1 MRARKLLCTILLCV
15 TIINTQVFP
24 GMTAT
29 AVDGES
35 GVETGSAIQDPVQN
49 PLDEVDEIVEID
61 DVVEEDVIEEEE
73 VEEDELV
80 EEDEEVEEDE
90 VEAKNVTVNFDLN
103 GVNAPVIP
111 DAHVDI
117 AVNSTINEPTVTGFT
132 TDTEEYILLGWSVT
146 KLDEGEVAYWDF
158 GNSVDTNTTIGDDTT
173 SITLYAHWRINDLLS
188 TGTEQAPFEIKNSDM
203 LRKLAENVNNGKSYK
218 DCYFELTTDIF
229 LSDSWIAI
237 GNEASPFSGYF
248 NGSNHTIRGLSIES
262 DNCYQGLFG
271 VLSGAQIK
279 NLAVT
284 GDITGNEYIGAV
296 AGLAKDN
303 TIISD
308 CYSTTNI
315 QGNNKIAG
323 IVGANDTTSYQ
334 TNCFTVGTITTTA
347 SSITVGAITSEN
359 AENNNNCYYLNTGLL
374 GAFDDQKA
382 IACTAEEFANGHV
395 AYLLDN
401 GGSQDRTM
409 LWSQG
414 ETHPV
419 FADENNKAVYKLS
432 IDMQGNGITDAPRYA
447 KAGKLLEIAI
457 NSDIDHIVK
466 LFTISDG
473 NSTIVNGSGSDNC
486 TFTMPERD
494 ILLTI
499 NIVKKT
505 AEEFKV
511 IYNANG
517 GYFVEGE
524 AVQNFKQTIIEAG
537 SKVDAENV
545 IPSKENSEDIF
556 YNIFSGWYLDE
567 ECTKPYNYN
576 EAVTEDVILYAK
588 WVPVREVNIVFDG
601 NVEASD
607 IITNIPESQ
616 MVVKTGENA
625 DKILPVDNPEREK
638 NPIERHDLLGWSLIK
653 SGEGSDIYW
662 NFDTDLVSKIISTE
676 NGQNPTITLYAQ
688 WKTVDL
694 FTTGTESE
702 PFKIEDTFVLSK
714 LAEKVNSGNTY
725 ENCYFELATS
735 LDLSGFTPSW
745 IPIGNS
751 QNPFKGHFSA
761 GLKVP
766 DPPAEESG
774 IVKLLSNI
782 KNFISGKE
790 EVVSQPET
798 EQYYTIS
805 GLTIEGTSN
814 YSGLFGNVA
823 GGSIKNLA
831 VYGTVKGGDYTGGI
845 VGYAGS
851 GQSIENC
858 ISNVTVSGRNSVG
871 GVVGKTE
878 DKAFIK
884 NCINTQGISG
894 TNLVG
899 GIAGEMG
906 REARIIDCKNL
917 NDITGSKKVAGLVGE
932 FSGEI
937 TAIVNSYNTGNI
949 TGKDNT
955 AGLVGS
961 LNGTIPNISVIT
973 NCYNTGTIT
982 GSNYTAGLIGQIG
995 SKTPVGESISK
1006 CYNSGNINS
1015 DGSYV
1020 GGITAYL
1027 PKGSRIS
1034 NCYNVG
1040 SINSTKAS
1048 VSGVGGITGFNYVN
1062 SSSALEIPS
1071 SYVVNCYNY
1080 GTISAIASQKVG
1092 AITGW
1097 IDTNKYIG
1105 FVNKNEGCYYL
1116 DSAVNGISKL
1126 FDANENMAKTT
1137 EQFASGEVAFL
1148 LNNGQSYTRLN
1159 NWSQGSNYPIFADE
1173 GNLQVYRIT
1182 VNESIGGSVKKIDF
1196 GKAGTTITIEIMP
1209 DDGNIINKVVV
1220 KDSENIKQLVNING
1234 SVITFLM
1241 PEDNISLD
1249 VSFISKPPGGEFTVT
1264 FDSSGG
1270 SNIEKQII
1278 IAGGRVTIPEVPI
1291 FEGKNFTGWYLSGEL
1306 YDFSS
1311 AVVSDITLQAV
1322 WNEEDIASVA
1332 FNVNRPEGTEGSVA
1346 PELIT
1351 IKKGGT
1357 VSQPS
1362 DPVWN
1367 SKSALVL
1374 YKFEGWYTKKSG
1386 GQKWNF
1392 LNPIDSDMT
1401 LYAHWIEIDG
1411 LQVGTTPDKAVVIN
1425 TADELA
1431 KLADNVNTAKSYEG
1445 LYFRLGQN
1453 IDLSDF
1459 VTTWESIGF
1468 HNNVSSPAQ
1477 IKSSTPQE
1485 GSKPFEGNFDGGGYT
1500 ITLQSNQMY
1509 PLFGCIGL
1517 SGSVIN
1523 TNIKAVLTPNANRQC
1538 FGGIAGFNFGEL
1550 KNCNVDIDTTN
1561 KEQKGFNICAGGITG
1576 VNIGNISDC
1585 TAKVVFNGG
1594 QYTGGI
1600 SGLFKYSEINN
1611 CTLKSG
1617 SLINSSAGMSGGI
1630 VGCMASTTE
1639 DPNEQSIIINC
1650 VTEAGAVITGT
1661 ASSIG
1666 GIVGHAVYDI
1676 QACINN
1682 ATVETT
1688 NESVGGIVGYQ
1699 GAGRLSVEKCINN
1712 GSITGTNKI
1721 GGILGSSGTSIVR
1734 NCYSTGDVEATKGA
1748 AGGLL
1753 GMACQEIQ
1761 SCYWYGQNIN
1771 ATTYAAAICPTDMG
1785 EKMIDC
1791 YYVSSIDM
1799 GRSAEDRTIN
1809 DPNIRAQGMSAD
1821 DFTNGKVTYLLDRAN
1836 DTKVWTLDG
1845 VSLGPVFGSPH
1856 YYLVSGIIVGETDGG
1871 TLIIS
1876 SPDTKV
1882 YEDNTAYTN
1891 PQNQFKVDV
1900 HINKFEEEVE
1910 EGHYAIY
1917 VLDSLVV
1924 VQNGIS
1930 TNIEN
1935 GSTFRSVDGDS
1946 IVTATLKIEKG
1957 IIPHVDDSNGNGDGA
1972 GGGKGDTTGDGNDNG
1987 MGTSDG
1993 TGSGTGTGDGSGTG
2007 TGDGIGSG
2015 TGTGDGTGSGTGQ
2028 GEDNIEGGG
2037 NNGGSDHTNT
2047 DTVLTPSEGE
2057 DINADKGSSHDVALN
2072 DNSDT
2077 SNKIGTESNQKEK
2090 ISDEEINK
2098 ETVNDNKQDSISL
2111 SDKPSDP
2118 DKSPNNDVK
2127 TNDDVEPNDKT
2138 TVFEVVRDVA
2148 EQNPWLLAFV
2158 GCIFGAVLIV
2168 GATWQYRKLKK

>member
-1 MRARKLLCTILLCV
+1 MRARKLLCAILLCFA
-15 TIINTQVFP
+15 IINTQVFP
-24 GMTAT
+24 GMTAL

-35 GVETGSAIQDPVQN
+35 GVETGSVIQDPAQT
-49 PLDEVDEIVEID
+49 PLDEVDEIGEID
-61 DVVEEDVIEEEE
+61 DEVEEGVVEEV
-73 VEEDELV
+73 V
-80 EEDEEVEEDE
+80 
-90 VEAKNVTVNFDLN
+90 VEAKKVTVNFDLN

-111 DAHVDI
+111 DSHVDV
-117 AVNSTINEPTVTGFT
+117 AVNSTINEPAVTGFT

-158 GNSVDTNTTIGDDTT
+158 DNSVDTNTTVGDDTT

-188 TGTEQAPFEIKNSDM
+188 TGTEQTPFEIKNSDM

-218 DCYFELTTDIF
+218 DCYFELTTDIL
-229 LSDSWIAI
+229 LSESWIAI
-237 GNEASPFSGYF
+237 GNETNPFSGYF
-248 NGSNHTIRGLSIES
+248 NGLDHTIRGLSIES
-262 DNCYQGLFG
+262 DSSYQGLFG

-284 GDITGNEYIGAV
+284 GDVSGNEYIGAV
-296 AGLAKDN
+296 AGLATDN

-347 SSITVGAITSEN
+347 SAITVGAITSEN

-401 GGSQDRTM
+401 GGKQDRTM
-409 LWSQG
+409 RWSQG

-432 IDMQGNGITDAPRYA
+432 IDMQGNGVTDAPGYA
-447 KAGKLLEIAI
+447 KAGQLLEIAI

-466 LFTISDG
+466 LFAVSDG

-494 ILLTI
+494 IVLTI

-517 GYFVEGE
+517 GYFVEGDT
-524 AVQNFKQTIIEAG
+524 VQTYRQMIISAG
-537 SKVDAENV
+537 SKADAENV

-556 YNIFSGWYLDE
+556 YSIFSGWYLDE

-601 NVEASD
+601 NASD

-638 NPIERHDLLGWSLIK
+638 NPIKRHDLLGWSLFK

-676 NGQNPTITLYAQ
+676 NGEYPTITLYAQ

-735 LDLSGFTPSW
+735 LDLSEFTPSW

-751 QNPFKGHFSA
+751 QNPFKGHFSS
-761 GLKVP
+761 GLIVP

-774 IVKLLSNI
+774 I
-782 KNFISGKE
+782 
-790 EVVSQPET
+790 VSQPET

-814 YSGLFGNVA
+814 YSGLFGYVA

-831 VYGTVKGGDYTGGI
+831 VYGIVKGGDYTGGI

-851 GQSIENC
+851 GQSIESC

-906 REARIIDCKNL
+906 REARIVDCKNL
-917 NDITGSKKVAGLVGE
+917 NDVTGTKKVAGLVGE
-932 FSGEI
+932 FSDEI

-955 AGLVGS
+955 AGLIGS

-995 SKTPVGESISK
+995 SKTPVGDSISK
-1006 CYNSGNINS
+1006 CYNAGNINS

-1040 SINSTKAS
+1040 SINSTKTT
-1048 VSGVGGITGFNYVN
+1048 VLGVGGITGFNYVN

-1080 GTISAIASQKVG
+1080 GTISAVASQKVG

-1148 LNNGQSYTRLN
+1148 LDNGQSYPRYN

-1182 VNESIGGSVKKIDF
+1182 VNEGIGGTAKKIDF

-1220 KDSENIKQLVNING
+1220 KDSENIKHLVNING
-1234 SVITFLM
+1234 SIITFLM

-1249 VSFISKPPGGEFTVT
+1249 VSFISKPPEGAFTVT

-1278 IAGGRVTIPEVPI
+1278 ITGGRVTIPEAPI
-1291 FEGKNFTGWYLSGEL
+1291 FEGKNFTGWYLDGEL

-1367 SKSALVL
+1367 SKSAVVL

-1392 LNPIDSDMT
+1392 NNPIDNNIT
-1401 LYAHWIEIDG
+1401 LYAHWTEIDG
-1411 LQVGTTPDKAVVIN
+1411 LEVGTTPDKAVVIN

-1485 GSKPFEGNFDGGGYT
+1485 GSKPFEGYFNGGGYT

-1538 FGGIAGFNFGEL
+1538 FGGIAGFNFGEI

-1600 SGLFKYSEINN
+1600 SGLFKYNEINN

-1617 SLINSSAGMSGGI
+1617 SEINSSGGMSGGI

-1650 VTEAGAVITGT
+1650 ITEAGAVITGT

-1676 QACINN
+1676 KACINN

-1688 NESVGGIVGYQ
+1688 NDSVGGIVGYQ

-1721 GGILGSSGTSIVR
+1721 GGILGSCGTSIVR

-1799 GRSAEDRTIN
+1799 GRSPEDRTIT
-1809 DPNIRAQGMSAD
+1809 DPNSRAQGMSAD
-1821 DFTNGKVTYLLDRAN
+1821 DFTNGKVAYLLDRAN

-1856 YYLVSGIIVGETDGG
+1856 YYLVSGIIAGETDGG

-1882 YEDNTAYTN
+1882 YEDNTAYTI

-1910 EGHYAIY
+1910 EGHYAKY

-1924 VQNGIS
+1924 VQNGIY

-1957 IIPHVDDSNGNGDGA
+1957 MIPDVDDGSGNGDGA
-1972 GGGKGDTTGDGNDNG
+1972 GGGKGDGTGDGNENG
-1987 MGTSDG
+1987 TGNGTGTGDGTDSGTGTGEG
-1993 TGSGTGTGDGSGTG
+1993 TGSGTGTGDGA
-2007 TGDGIGSG
+2007 GIG

-2028 GEDNIEGGG
+2028 GEYNIEGGG
-2037 NNGGSDHTNT
+2037 NNGGN
-2047 DTVLTPSEGE
+2047 EGE
-2057 DINADKGSSHDVALN
+2057 DIDADKGPSNDVAVN

-2077 SNKIGTESNQKEK
+2077 SNKIGTEANEKEK
-2090 ISDEEINK
+2090 ISDEDINK
-2098 ETVNDNKQDSISL
+2098 ETVNDNISDPIKPR
-2111 SDKPSDP
+2111 SDNNSDPIKPSDKLVEQDP
-2118 DKSPNNDVK
+2118 SKNEEAKQSDKA
-2127 TNDDVEPNDKT
+2127 
-2138 TVFEVVRDVA
+2138 TVFEVVREVA
-2148 EQNPWLLAFV
+2148 EQSPLVLAFV
-2158 GCIFGAVLIV
+2158 GCMFGSIFII